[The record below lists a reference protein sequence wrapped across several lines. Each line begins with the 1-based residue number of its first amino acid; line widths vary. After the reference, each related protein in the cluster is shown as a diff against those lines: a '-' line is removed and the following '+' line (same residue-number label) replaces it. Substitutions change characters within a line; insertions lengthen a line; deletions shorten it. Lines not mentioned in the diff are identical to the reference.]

1 MGDDEQPAQ
10 LSACAG
16 YKWTAQ
22 DVGKDVYRVDGPLQ
36 FPKPKMGAYTQKYV
50 FLALGTDDASQPGDR
65 GEMMSRALGRLDHYF
80 SSVLQHELADDDS
93 TWQSKGKAHVPGTR
107 RPSKGTCVRCNH
119 RKRKSGGAK
128 AAAPALLIE
137 HGNPYFLLL

>member
-1 MGDDEQPAQ
+1 
-10 LSACAG
+10 
-16 YKWTAQ
+16 
-22 DVGKDVYRVDGPLQ
+22 
-36 FPKPKMGAYTQKYV
+36 MGAYTQKYV

-128 AAAPALLIE
+128 AGNLFTAAAAAAPGCSMEVRIFHEDGPLVLTPC
-137 HGNPYFLLL
+137 NDLVLT